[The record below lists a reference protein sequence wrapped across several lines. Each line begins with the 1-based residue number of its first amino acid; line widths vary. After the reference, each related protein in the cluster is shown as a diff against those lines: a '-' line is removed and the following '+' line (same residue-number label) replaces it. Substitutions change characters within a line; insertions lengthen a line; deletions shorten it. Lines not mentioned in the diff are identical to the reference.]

1 MRISRACGKAAEG
14 LDPAHENPPSIGGE
28 YCAGGLMQDWM
39 RHYSESHAR
48 AEHSFFPE
56 HFDGIEQRLNDIDS
70 RLERAQRLHLRYLL
84 IRKYRKFKA
93 KWAPKLRPRLSTE
106 KNFFRRLLRRLPA
119 GGPPPRPQGRLFV
132 DVSQT
137 LHCRFMAGIPRVVT
151 ELSAA
156 ALQKGGVPAFIRD
169 GRLWSFDFPSLA
181 LREITPQAGDALL
194 LADQG
199 WTRQA
204 EIRQVMRAVKSAG
217 GGNILLLY
225 DMLPQQFPQ
234 FFPSSFEPLFASWID
249 DVILQCDAVM
259 TISKVVAE
267 DFAAYALAEGRDLNC
282 AMKLGWSHLGADF
295 NLEGRKPGGYVK
307 GLIEGSSSPL
317 FLGVSTIEPRKGYQ
331 IALDAMDLLWRDGVD
346 VRYAIVG
353 RYGWNCRALA
363 QRIRTHPEINRRL
376 FWFDAASDGD
386 LDYLFHRAHALV
398 YPSVAEGFGLPI
410 VEAARYKIPVIAS
423 DLKVFREIAGDGI
436 RYFTPGDAFSLARQI
451 RQVLTSPEP
460 AKLAPLSWKQAA
472 DALIDM
478 IDGQSWQ
485 CSGLPAMKALVGQA
499 EKPDFST
506 AAGMNPP
513 PVSIVTVTRD
523 SSFYTRL
530 QVEKIRETIGARAYE
545 IIVVDRGSRDG
556 TLEWLRD
563 QPDVRL
569 IDYPQTRT
577 AGPGHGEAAEMGARA
592 ARFDRI
598 VLLDSDAFPVKDDW
612 LTQTA
617 DRLDEEHRL
626 AGAAFVAE
634 RACHD
639 HGFYAHPHFLAFFK
653 ADLGGL
659 IVLRKLRGE
668 SEDTAEEST
677 IRVLAAGKK
686 IIASPIEFFAPL
698 GVGRQDI
705 PTISSGVVHAWYSSR
720 LASQEAEVQRESSG
734 AISMDSYGA
743 PLQEKIR
750 AHFGL
755 NY

>member
-1 MRISRACGKAAEG
+1 
-14 LDPAHENPPSIGGE
+14 
-28 YCAGGLMQDWM
+28 MQDWM

-48 AEHSFFPE
+48 AEQSFFPE
-56 HFDGIEQRLNDIDS
+56 HFDALERRLGELED
-70 RLERAQRLHLRYLL
+70 RLEQAQRRQFLYLL
-84 IRKYRKFKA
+84 IRKYRKLKA
-93 KWAPKLRPRLSTE
+93 KWAPKLRPRLRTE

-119 GGPPPRPQGRLFV
+119 GGPPPRPQGRLLV

-151 ELSAA
+151 ELATA
-156 ALQKGGVPAFIRD
+156 ALQKGGMPAFIRD
-169 GRLWSFDFPSLA
+169 GRLWSFDFPSLN
-181 LREITPQAGDALL
+181 LREVIPRPGDALL

-217 GGNILLLY
+217 GSNILLLY
-225 DMLPQQFPQ
+225 DMLPQQYPRLFP
-234 FFPSSFEPLFASWID
+234 PSFEPVFTSWID
-249 DVILQCDAVM
+249 DVILQCDSVI
-259 TISKVVAE
+259 TISKAVAE
-267 DFAAYALAEGRDLNC
+267 DFAGYALAEGRDLNC

-295 NLEGRKPGGYVK
+295 DLEGRKPGGYVR
-307 GLIEGSSSPL
+307 GLIEGSDSSL
-317 FLGVSTIEPRKGYQ
+317 FLGVSTIEPRKGYG
-331 IALDAMDLLWRDGVD
+331 IALDAMDLLWRDGID
-346 VRYAIVG
+346 ARYAIVG

-376 FWFDAASDGD
+376 FWFEAASDGD
-386 LDYLFHRAHALV
+386 LDYLFRRAHSLV

-410 VEAARYKIPVIAS
+410 VEAARYRIPVIAS
-423 DLKVFREIAGDGI
+423 DLNVFREIAGDGI
-436 RYFTPGDAFSLARQI
+436 NYFPPGDAFSLAREM
-451 RQVLTSPEP
+451 RRVLASPEP
-460 AKLAPLSWKQAA
+460 AHISPLSWKQAA
-472 DALIDM
+472 DALIAM
-478 IDGQSWQ
+478 IDGAFYQ
-485 CSGLPAMKALVGQA
+485 CPGLPALKALAGEA
-499 EKPDFST
+499 ETPDFST
-506 AAGMNPP
+506 VAGPNPP
-513 PVSIVTVTRD
+513 AVSIVTVTRD
-523 SSFYTRL
+523 SAFYTRL
-530 QVEKIRETIGARAYE
+530 QVEKIRETIGGRAYE

-577 AGPGHGEAAEMGARA
+577 VGHGHGEAAEMGVRT
-592 ARFDRI
+592 ARFDRV
-598 VLLDSDAFPVKDDW
+598 VLLDSDAFPVQDDW
-612 LTQTA
+612 LAQTA

-626 AGAAFVAE
+626 AGAAFVAD

-668 SEDTAEEST
+668 AEDTGEEST

-686 IIASPIEFFAPL
+686 IITAPIAFYAPL

-705 PTISSGVVHAWYSSR
+705 PTISAGVVHAWYSSR
-720 LASQEAEVQRESSG
+720 LVSREAEVQRESSG
-734 AISMDSYGA
+734 AISMANYGA
-743 PLQEKIR
+743 PLQAKIR

-755 NY
+755 SY

>member
-1 MRISRACGKAAEG
+1 MRR
-14 LDPAHENPPSIGGE
+14 
-28 YCAGGLMQDWM
+28 
-39 RHYSESHAR
+39 YSESHAQ
-48 AEHSFFPE
+48 AEQGFFPE
-56 HFDGIEQRLNDIDS
+56 HFDAIERRFDELED
-70 RLERAQRLHLRYLL
+70 RLEQAQRRHFRYLL
-84 IRKYRKFKA
+84 IRKYRKLKA
-93 KWAPKLRPRLSTE
+93 KWAPKLRPRLRIE
-106 KNFFRRLLRRLPA
+106 KSFFRRLLSRRPA

-151 ELSAA
+151 ELSTA
-156 ALQKGGVPAFIRD
+156 ALQKGGAPAFIRD
-169 GRLWSFDFPSLA
+169 GRLWSFDLPSLR
-181 LREITPQAGDALL
+181 LQEIKPQPNDTLL

-204 EIRQVMRAVKSAG
+204 EIRQVMRAIKSAG
-217 GGNILLLY
+217 GSNVLLLY
-225 DMLPQQFPQ
+225 DMLPQQFPH
-234 FFPSSFEPLFASWID
+234 FFPPSFEPIFASWID
-249 DVILQCDAVM
+249 DVILQCDAVI
-259 TISKVVAE
+259 TISKAVAE
-267 DFAAYALAEGRDLNC
+267 DFAAYALADGRDLNC

-295 NLEGRKPGGYVK
+295 DLEGRAPSAHVK
-307 GLIEGSSSPL
+307 GLIEDSGSPL
-317 FLGVSTIEPRKGYQ
+317 FLGVSTLEPRKGYGT
-331 IALDAMDLLWRDGVD
+331 ALDAMDLLWRDGVD
-346 VRYAIVG
+346 ARYAIVG

-363 QRIRTHPEINRRL
+363 HRICTHPEFNRRL
-376 FWFDAASDGD
+376 FWFGGANDGD
-386 LDYLFHRAHALV
+386 LDYLFRRAHALV

-423 DLKVFREIAGDGI
+423 DLNVFREIAGDAI
-436 RYFTPGDAFSLARQI
+436 RYFPPGDAFSLAREM
-451 RQVLTSPEP
+451 RQVLASPEP
-460 AKLAPLSWKQAA
+460 AKITPLSWKQAA

-478 IDGQSWQ
+478 IDGASYQ
-485 CSGLPAMKALVGQA
+485 CPGLPALKALIGEA
-499 EKPDFST
+499 ETPVFS
-506 AAGMNPP
+506 AVAGPNPP

-563 QPDVRL
+563 QRDVRL

-577 AGPGHGEAAEMGARA
+577 LDHGHGQAAEMGVRA

-612 LTQTA
+612 LAQSA
-617 DRLDEEHRL
+617 DRLDDEHRL
-626 AGAAFVAE
+626 AGAAFVAD
-634 RACHD
+634 RAFHD
-639 HGFYAHPHFLAFFK
+639 HGFYIHPHFLAFFK

-668 SEDTAEEST
+668 SEDTGEEST

-686 IIASPIEFFAPL
+686 IVALPIEFFAPL
-698 GVGRQDI
+698 GVGRHDI

-720 LASQEAEVQRESSG
+720 LISQETEVKRESAG
-734 AISMDSYGA
+734 AISMASYGA

-750 AHFGL
+750 AHFSL
-755 NY
+755 TY